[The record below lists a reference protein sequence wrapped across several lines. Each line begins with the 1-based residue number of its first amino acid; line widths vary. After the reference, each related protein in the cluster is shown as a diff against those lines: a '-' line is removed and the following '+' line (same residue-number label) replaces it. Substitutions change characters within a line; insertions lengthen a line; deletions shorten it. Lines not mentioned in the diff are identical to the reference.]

1 MTSLQSGRKRVGA
14 ALAVMGLAYPLL
26 VYFGIKVLPPGVIV
40 IGLLALI
47 VLQSAI
53 ITESSA
59 QRPLLAVSAG
69 AALVVVAIA
78 VSAPLISLKAYPI
91 LFSLGLATLFGYS
104 LLRPPTVIERIARLR
119 EPDLDEAVSPY
130 LRGNNGLALFLRR
143 QRRDLGG
150 NRNMG
155 QSRGMDALQRADLL
169 PADRLDLHRRVRS
182 ALLRPPRL
190 PGNGVRACRS
200 RTY

>member
-1 MTSLQSGRKRVGA
+1 
-14 ALAVMGLAYPLL
+14 MGLAYPLL

-130 LRGNNGLALFLRR
+130 LRKVTMAWLCFFVVNAGISAGTAIWGSLEAWTLYNGLISYLLIGSIFTGEFAVRYFVLHGF
-143 QRRDLGG
+143 
-150 NRNMG
+150 
-155 QSRGMDALQRADLL
+155 RA
-169 PADRLDLHRRVRS
+169 
-182 ALLRPPRL
+182 
-190 PGNGVRACRS
+190 
-200 RTY
+200 TE